1 MSDINDN
8 VSEQGSDIEQVGGQA
23 ESDSE
28 YDSDMYMEGGKILP
42 DSRDVTERG
51 KKVAL
56 AVGDAAWRTTKAVG
70 NIVYAPTASSLNV
83 VGKIFGAD
91 RFPTPVPEFL
101 RKKYPIISAGEIG
114 ERHQKVNQNNIG
126 EHVIHDPG
134 FRRSVKTATNPVFQ
148 HGITQY
154 EAFDLF
160 NGFKTCTVE
169 LLDELIRYFKN
180 ALSEQDTFTKSEWR
194 VRYPEKHG
202 ATGNKLMVTKDEQK
216 NEQKERENQDRG
228 GDDDFFDGG
237 GGGSSGG
244 GPEDDADDDADDEL
258 GDELD
263 DEPDEDESSKN
274 KVEDKDIAIAF
285 TDKVESFRIKS
296 KRASALSIVYDAKGS
311 TMKNSPFE
319 GTSAGKEGE
328 EGNRSYRYPQKWKE
342 QNKKEPRKGDHPTFL
357 KLMERE
363 EILAILEHLTNIRK
377 ILTITTDIEIAR
389 NFINP
394 GSDNKKNYLK
404 TTNIKE
410 DEIQDNVFDGDSRT
424 EDSQF
429 EEKKNDILQK
439 IYLTNDAV
447 SKAKKNRDLMAEQE
461 EDLDLEDEGENIEQD
476 DDGIKRNE
484 RNKKALDLYYNM
496 KNENGITISL
506 PPEFLLK
513 SLEDKEKFEKK
524 K

>member
-28 YDSDMYMEGGKILP
+28 YDSDMYMEGG
-42 DSRDVTERG
+42 DSRDNRRLAQKITTRLLRFGGIPISIVAG
-51 KKVAL
+51 LPGYVLGHINKKS
-56 AVGDAAWRTTKAVG
+56 GD
-70 NIVYAPTASSLNV
+70 PTGAIASTRRN
-83 VGKIFGAD
+83 
-91 RFPTPVPEFL
+91 
-101 RKKYPIISAGEIG
+101 YPIIDGG
-114 ERHQKVNQNNIG
+114 YTGRMHQKVNQNNIG
-126 EHVIHDPG
+126 KHVIHDPG

-169 LLDELIRYFKN
+169 LLDELIEYFYN
-180 ALSEQDTFTKSEWR
+180 ALSEQDTFTKSEWKK
-194 VRYPEKHG
+194 RYANNKSMLRG
-202 ATGNKLMVTKDEQK
+202 AAIGKLMVTKDEEKQ
-216 NEQKERENQDRG
+216 R
-228 GDDDFFDGG
+228 DDNA
-237 GGGSSGG
+237 
-244 GPEDDADDDADDEL
+244 ADDSEEEDEFF
-258 GDELD
+258 GGATEG
-263 DEPDEDESSKN
+263 EDEDESSTN

-285 TDKVESFRIKS
+285 TDKVEAFRTGAKFT
-296 KRASALSIVYDAKGS
+296 KGS

-319 GTSAGKEGE
+319 GTDAMNIMGKLKSNDESK
-328 EGNRSYRYPQKWKE
+328 NRSNRYPSGWKE
-342 QNKKEPRKGDHPTFL
+342 KNKKETAIYNQDHPTFL

-363 EILAILEHLTNIRK
+363 EILAILEHLINIRK

-389 NFINP
+389 NFINHS
-394 GSDNKKNYLK
+394 SDNKKNYLK

-429 EEKKNDILQK
+429 EEKKNDILQN

-447 SKAKKNRDLMAEQE
+447 NKAKKNRDLMAEQE
-461 EDLDLEDEGENIEQD
+461 EGLDEEDEGKNIEPD
-476 DDGIKRNE
+476 TNEIERNE
-484 RNKKALDLYYNM
+484 KNKKALDLYYS
-496 KNENGITISL
+496 KKGQNGITISL